1 MSFSRN
7 FYRAAAVCSF
17 ISAATTLLLIFPP
30 KFYGPVTSLEL
41 RIELVDHPLYQLR
54 AWAYLLHPFMVM
66 TAAVGVA
73 AALRRTAAG
82 TVVPGLLGIAFV
94 TFGAILLAR
103 RQAPADHATE
113 PVIAPSPDAA
123 APADTP
129 APVAHGEFDWRR
141 VALSWLLCITYGGVL
156 LGGGLPY
163 WVLTAA
169 FLFLHVL
176 LLDETSRVPASP
188 TLRRLVI
195 AAVVAPA
202 VATAVMLTFQHVFLV
217 RLP

>member
-1 MSFSRN
+1 MQAM
-7 FYRAAAVCSF
+7 RALSADRIGGLIWVAFGMAVVYGAWTMDRLQSLG
-17 ISAATTLLLIFPP
+17 IPPATAP
-30 KFYGPVTSLEL
+30 G
-41 RIELVDHPLYQLR
+41 
-54 AWAYLLHPFMVM
+54 
-66 TAAVGVA
+66 
-73 AALRRTAAG
+73 
-82 TVVPGLLGIAFV
+82 VVPGLLGIAFV
-94 TFGAILLAR
+94 IFGAILLAR